1 LKFHIFDKIKFF
13 KSQGNLQEYATR
25 FFMHFKRYK
34 QIFLYGIGL
43 AILIVL
49 VRWLEIRFI
58 IMQHSFEIYAGG
70 IALIFTML
78 GIWLALK
85 LSKPKIETKVIE
97 REVFMN
103 GFEFNQSAFDE
114 LGLSKR
120 ELEVLQLM
128 ATGLSN
134 QEVADQLFVSLNTI
148 KTHISRLFEK
158 LDVKR
163 RTQAI
168 EKAKKLALIS

>member
-1 LKFHIFDKIKFF
+1 MRLD
-13 KSQGNLQEYATR
+13 
-25 FFMHFKRYK
+25 FMHFKRYK
-34 QIFLYGIGL
+34 QIFLYGTSL
-43 AILIVL
+43 AILIIL

-85 LSKPKIETKVIE
+85 LSKLKIETKVIE
-97 REVFMN
+97 REVIMN
-103 GFEFNQSAFDE
+103 GFEFNQSAFDA